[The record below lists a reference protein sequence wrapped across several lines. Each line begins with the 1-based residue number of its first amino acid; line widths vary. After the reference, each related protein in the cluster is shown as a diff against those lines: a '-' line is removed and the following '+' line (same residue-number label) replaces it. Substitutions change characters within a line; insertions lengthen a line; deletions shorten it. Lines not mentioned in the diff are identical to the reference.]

1 MKDLGKTI
9 STFRKENKLSQG
21 QLAAR
26 LGDFGLTPSSA
37 SLSAWEKGVSLPNAL
52 QLLAICKVLGI
63 RDIWSSFI
71 DDTDGLLAGLNND
84 GIRKVQEYVSLL
96 RLAPEYRATGD
107 SSVPSFSGSAV
118 STGPAALAPS
128 VPAVSDV
135 VSIHSSVRSFDR
147 VRVLRLYSL
156 PASAGTGE
164 FLDGEDYTEVE
175 VGGEVPAASDFGIRI
190 KGDSMEP
197 RYQDGQI
204 AWVERT
210 ETLRSGEIGIF
221 FHEGNAYIKKL
232 HITPDGIFLVS
243 LNPDYAP
250 IPVSYPE
257 DLITFGRVLN

>member
-26 LGDFGLTPSSA
+26 LGEFGLTPSSA
-37 SLSAWEKGVSLPNAL
+37 SVSSWEKNVSVPSAV

-63 RDIWSSFI
+63 KDIWSAFI
-71 DDTDGLLAGLNND
+71 DDENGLLAGLNSD
-84 GIRKVQEYVSLL
+84 GIQKVMDYARLL
-96 RLAPEYRATGD
+96 KLAPEYR
-107 SSVPSFSGSAV
+107 P
-118 STGPAALAPS
+118 
-128 VPAVSDV
+128 VPAEVSPVIINTVPKRKPSDV
-135 VSIHSSVRSFDR
+135 IRL
-147 VRVLRLYSL
+147 LRLYSL

-175 VGGEVPAASDFGIRI
+175 VGSEVPSATDFGIRI
-190 KGDSMEP
+190 KGNSMEP

-204 AWVERT
+204 AWVKRT
-210 ETLRSGEIGIF
+210 EVLRSGEIGIF

-232 HITPDGIFLVS
+232 SVTPKGVFLVS

-250 IPVSYPE
+250 IPVSSPE